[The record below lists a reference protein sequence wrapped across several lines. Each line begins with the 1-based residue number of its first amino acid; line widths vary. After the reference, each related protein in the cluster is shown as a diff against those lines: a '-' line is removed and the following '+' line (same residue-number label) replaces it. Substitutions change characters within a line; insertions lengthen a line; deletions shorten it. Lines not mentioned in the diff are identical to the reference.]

1 MTKKKHYER
10 NNQKHVITDFGTRA
24 INKQNLSRTVVL
36 PKIALKNCSDG
47 VFKRVNVQLVQEKD
61 EKYLKLTP
69 VLSSK
74 RILK

>member
-1 MTKKKHYER
+1 MTKKKHYEK
-10 NNQKHVITDFGTRA
+10 NVITDFGTRA

-36 PKIALKNCSDG
+36 PKIALKNCSDD

-69 VLSSK
+69 VLASK